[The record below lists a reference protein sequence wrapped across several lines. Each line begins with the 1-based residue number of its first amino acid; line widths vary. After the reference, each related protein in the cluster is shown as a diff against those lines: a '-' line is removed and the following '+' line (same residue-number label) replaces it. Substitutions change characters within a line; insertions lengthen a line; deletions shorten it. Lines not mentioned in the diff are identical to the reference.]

1 MIDWLLKHPIL
12 IFVIIMAVS
21 SLLKKVKASDETPS
35 APAERPPLDDT
46 DDGERTRRLQ
56 EEIRR
61 KIAERR
67 GLAVPPPVPVAPP
80 ALPVWADKEE
90 GSPWVYKREEPPPI
104 VMEVPAI
111 DPILERQRALAEQ
124 LAALQLRQATVS
136 KASQE
141 AWAPRVPVA
150 AAASTNFEEINWLRE
165 LRNARS
171 LRKAII
177 LREVI
182 GPPVAL
188 R

>member
-1 MIDWLLKHPIL
+1 MEWLLKHPIL
-12 IFVIIMAVS
+12 IFVIVMVVS
-21 SLLKKVKASDETPS
+21 SLLKKMKAPEETPS
-35 APAERPPLDDT
+35 SSKDLEPRGDGVDDS
-46 DDGERTRRLQ
+46 ERTRRLQ

-67 GLAVPPPVPVAPP
+67 GQPVLPPVLVSGPETS
-80 ALPVWADKEE
+80 VWTEKEE
-90 GSPWVYKREEPPPI
+90 EPWAYRREEPPP
-104 VMEVPAI
+104 VVEEAAAI

-124 LAALQLRQATVS
+124 LAALQLHHATVS

-141 AWAPRVPVA
+141 AWAPRVPVS
-150 AAASTNFEEINWLRE
+150 ASASINFEEMNWLRE
-165 LRNARS
+165 LRSARS